1 MSEMYMYMRNMK
13 SKLSFRCKILLGAL
27 VLAVLTGLGTTR
39 HAAASGSK
47 SRALPPNKI
56 SIFDPFTL
64 SRTIVTVGEISG
76 SGSVNL
82 GRFGNDR
89 DGMEHLW
96 RNIFGKLE
104 SARFH
109 SHLIRIPFR
118 PVLRSP
124 FRPPFIPPGP
134 PSGVPGRPD
143 WAPPGRPW

>member
-1 MSEMYMYMRNMK
+1 MRNMK
-13 SKLSFRCKILLGAL
+13 SKLSFGCEILLGAL
-27 VLAVLTGLGTTR
+27 VLAVFAGLGTAGY
-39 HAAASGSK
+39 AAALGSK
-47 SRALPPNKI
+47 SQALPLDQI

-64 SRTIVTVGEISG
+64 NCTIVTAMKISG
-76 SGSVNL
+76 SGSVNS
-82 GRFGNDR
+82 GRFDNDR

-124 FRPPFIPPGP
+124 FRPPSP
-134 PSGVPGRPD
+134 
-143 WAPPGRPW
+143 